1 MPLYSI
7 QAPNGQT
14 YQIKGPEGASQD
26 QVINE
31 VLRQHPDAEKVPSS
45 GMMSALSSGFRQGAG
60 SAAQGLGEFAGL
72 GGLADYGKRMQES
85 AATSY
90 RPTSQEDIE
99 AAKAR
104 GLLPEAGAYLSKY
117 LTEPVGEMAGS
128 MAGRYGLPAL
138 AAYAV
143 PEAALGGA
151 AATAAFAGVNLP
163 MYAGEEIAAQKKR
176 GEDPSY
182 AKAIISGIAH
192 TAIDAVAGHVLAKP
206 LSGLIGKTAQEQ
218 AKDLAPE
225 VLAGKMTAEQ
235 ASAKVGGALRNFL
248 QGTAQ
253 NAVVGP
259 GMMLGHDIISRI
271 SAGEDLTS
279 EDALN
284 QYGQSLKSGLAA
296 APLFGAYSGYLEG
309 KGAAGTLEKARQDRV
324 AIQQEEAKKTQQ
336 QEEAAKNSPE
346 YALDIEQKYAEA
358 EKQKADLLAQ
368 RRTIE
373 KGSPTESADKEYN
386 RIISQKLQ
394 EHYKETL
401 APLAREK
408 ARLESQGVMQT
419 AKESARTAQMSPED
433 YMLEQLTKDQEGIQA
448 RGRPAQ
454 GLGTVEEPEPAVD
467 TTVHDYANGQVEA
480 AKSVGYTD
488 LGDYADYIMEK
499 PELAAQYVQTRPT
512 LPGLT
517 KSENSSL
524 LSGVKLRLQDRE
536 KQARNASKNE
546 LENRQADLKMQQV
559 SALND
564 PLEMLK
570 ASQEQVEEHNR
581 TAESNFDYL
590 DPVFEKATNGEP
602 VVAVNP
608 DIKPDGRRVV
618 VDGKPVSQV
627 DLKRNRIDSL
637 LTDVQEADREA
648 VAARQNK
655 QPDAVINARQRRAK
669 ALSELDM
676 LSSEEGNPYAK
687 EFISARRSQEQAL
700 GVMED
705 MLHRVKSNNALGKD
719 VPINEETGE
728 PEYGKGTAAS
738 TQKSLL
744 NKADQARAQYITSVL
759 QEAALHR
766 RAKGLAP
773 LSTDEALKSASQL
786 HDTLSEWMER
796 VHAAPIRLTKIVT
809 KPAVYKG
816 RAEKRVM
823 VAPEEFEMRDLRPTE
838 ERRFGAYD
846 KAIQV
851 IKEQLDGLREDIS
864 NPESKPK
871 REEQLL
877 KRQFAT
883 TEAQKVAEA
892 RGETAT
898 TLGGELRRR
907 TEYVRDKMTKM
918 GPMRPAARGVL
929 NKAADLMDEGK
940 ASRQLLDATEELVDR
955 INSGRQVTQADVRAV
970 NDALAAGKS
979 TAMEQKAAGQMSLFP
994 EKEAD
999 LGYIRATPANFAK
1012 APKLVAARAAVD
1024 EARRVV
1030 RKAELS
1036 KNAKTQVQTER
1047 VEELNKLQAT
1057 IENIKSDTK
1066 FSQAGTSLW
1075 SPKDIARA
1083 YVGQAEFGKTP
1094 EEKKIVSKY
1103 LKGETLTPDET
1114 FELNRTL
1121 ADFNADRITVKANT
1135 EAAQRLVAEGKR
1147 LEDANN
1153 KLLKFM
1159 QDSNESVRKAARE
1172 RQQELALPL
1181 ATIRRIK
1188 SNMVAKKTM
1197 TPQEKAVHEVEGAL
1211 GDAKAYY
1218 QNVIVSTME
1227 RVEKD
1232 IEQARADLLN
1242 PQIAKASEAL
1252 KTAQDSLAKE
1262 SAELEKINKRLEGT
1276 LTQKEGKNRTQL
1288 ATYQLFKYEEKKGI
1302 LEDLQKNVK
1311 EQQDALNKMLD
1322 ERYSEIESAHI
1333 VGQAMLDGNVKIERD
1348 FIISLEKKL
1357 AKAKGENV
1365 ADNPNE
1371 YPYSNQR
1378 IVSREERARL
1388 KRIQEKTKELNL
1400 EPIKFKNPKTGELEE
1415 INPASLP
1422 SGTEKLRQYIIAAE
1436 NRLENAER
1444 KSEVF
1449 KEKAE
1454 SLEIKLQRGLGLPGV
1469 RHEQGKRGTE
1479 TLLSAEE
1486 LEAEKRREES
1496 LKATKQMSEAERAA
1510 EIRRLHEESMHDQLF
1525 KLSQEAASYKG
1536 PEDLDKLADL
1546 AASDNITKQDR
1557 AEYLSKINALN
1568 KMKLIEEQMQAI
1580 KEGKPRRKGPAEVE
1594 TTAAQSA
1601 KKPFRSA
1608 SEDAIAARR
1617 LKEQGEVE
1625 RKADALLAKERAKR
1639 DASYEDYDRFYSR
1652 GEATAPHTKESLE
1665 AELNKAM
1672 GERVTGRPEEKI
1684 THKLQVFDSVD
1695 DYIKQSRQ
1703 PLLNGKGGP
1712 KIKILEDEA
1721 IPKDA
1726 KGFVDPEGRAVL
1738 FANNINKGQGLSV
1751 LLHEVGAHLGFRN
1764 FFNEGQYK
1772 ALAQTVKSWE
1782 KRNDDSIEA
1791 RVAKAARARVEA
1803 AKTKASQVDDEMIA
1817 YTVEEAI
1824 KAGVD
1829 PTGTKK
1835 GGALQNWLNMIVN
1848 SFKNVLKKFG
1858 LNPKELNAQDLVD
1871 LAYGAAQLELKGTW
1885 HGTAADFGE
1894 FDFDYMGKGEGAQAF
1909 GWGSYRAQSK
1919 GIAKTYEETAL
1930 NKALGRINKDPKMI
1944 EWVEKTEPTFNGAKA
1959 EDLRDW
1965 AMTHGGK
1972 YDLSRTLADGT
1983 TEKVKNPG
1991 IPEDYLSAVQEVLS
2005 NAKKALV
2012 DGNTKPGQEETKK
2025 ENLYSELRSLAE
2037 QQRNKDL
2044 LKYNN
2049 VVAGSTDVFSNVERP
2064 TEKEFHKFLDEFEN
2078 WVNKQEKNNSGF
2090 QQPKITQA
2098 PLSLPAGAMY
2108 RTLHTRPEEHYL
2120 DLDAH
2125 PNDQNSYIKDK
2136 LRSLFEQFSPEYKR
2150 VFNKHLSE
2158 IPENRQKGKHI
2169 VHAIEDALKQNGFEE
2184 RLAPEFA
2191 SRIMHAEGIAG
2202 SKYWDNS
2209 SRFEKNGFKNYV
2221 DFGDKEEGAAILGKN
2236 LNPIGPA
2243 QERLYSKGAEFDEDN
2258 ALTRLSG
2265 KVIAQPKSFK
2275 EKYFNNAA
2283 LATEMN
2289 LVDMRA
2295 PLREALKQGAE
2306 GINKPQVYQQAMY
2319 HVVKADQKLSLAMT
2333 TLSKGPL
2340 EIYKDEKGLYGV
2352 RSTNQNNAKDVFDAM
2367 SKIPGAN
2374 AQGKVDLATTYMVA
2388 QRALNKGA
2396 NRLDSG
2402 ALGVKEED
2410 LKAALADV
2418 ESKPELK
2425 AALEDVRNKY
2435 NAYNKG
2441 LIEFNVQAGAISK
2454 EVAAKLLQDKD
2465 YVPFYRVDN
2474 NGNASLV
2481 FNDNVQINIGDIR
2494 RQPYL
2499 HALKGGETK
2508 ILPLNESLMQNT
2520 MLLTDKAMTTMAQ
2533 KSVAYA
2539 LQEIGSARGK
2549 DNDMLIKRGS
2559 GPAGPDIIHF
2569 NVAPDPARPDDD
2581 GKRWIKVDTK
2591 NTLMEG
2597 VSPELVVKSL
2607 EGTNLTLPA
2616 FLKLGGAA
2624 SDMLRSGV
2632 TRTPLYVAHQLLRD
2646 PMAATFTGGVRGNP
2660 LTAVY
2665 NASKHFLSMQM
2676 NTSKTGEALI
2686 EKGLIQSNIFKGD
2699 SSDVSKFAKQ
2709 LASGK
2714 DVGAIQKLVN
2724 FADKMAMDADAATRA
2739 LVYENALKSGLSEV
2753 EADMMTMESINFH
2766 KQGLSS
2772 SVQYANRLVPFMNS
2786 QTQALNVFAKA
2797 ARGNMPFNEQLN
2809 IKKKFFNNALM
2820 LSGLGIAYGMA
2831 LSDNDYFKNAK
2842 PADRYG
2848 NMFVFLPGIDEPF
2861 KIPVPYEVGYFF
2873 SMGVAAADG
2882 MRNEVTG
2889 EEQVKALK
2897 GMFLNSVPGYSSKF
2911 VPQLLKPIA
2920 EVATNKDFYT
2930 GAPLESARLQQL
2942 DPAQRFTANT
2952 TEIAKYLGT
2961 VLPGVSPIQIE
2972 HLVRGYFG
2980 QLPLMAAASTNDMFR
2995 QGNEKPAARIT
3006 EMPLIGSAF
3015 QKKYGGG
3022 DESEAYSEAQDAI
3035 KAQNTFNAMA
3045 KEGRTDEARQFMK
3058 DNKDRLILAKSA
3070 NQFQTTMAKLAANER
3085 MIQNMPNLNDQ
3096 QKRQRLDQIDQIRQ
3110 RFSANFRK
3118 MAERV

>member
-14 YQIKGPEGASQD
+14 YQVEGPEGATQD

-45 GMMSALSSGFRQGAG
+45 GMMSALGAGFRQGAG

-72 GGLADYGKRMQES
+72 GGLSDYGKRMQES

-138 AAYAV
+138 AGAAA

-259 GMMLGHDIISRI
+259 GMMLGHDIISRM

-324 AIQQEEAKKTQQ
+324 TLQQEEAKKTQQ

-368 RRTIE
+368 RRKIE

-394 EHYKETL
+394 EHYRETL

-408 ARLESQGVMQT
+408 ARLESQGVMQQAT
-419 AKESARTAQMSPED
+419 EQARTANMSPEE
-433 YMLEQLTKDQEGIQA
+433 YMLEQTTQGEQGIQP
-448 RGRPAQ
+448 RGRRAQ
-454 GLGTVEEPEPAVD
+454 GLGTVEEPTPAPD
-467 TTVHDYANGQVEA
+467 TSVHDYARGQVDA
-480 AKSVGYTD
+480 ARDVGHTD
-488 LGDYADYIMEK
+488 LGSYADYILQN
-499 PELAAQYVQTRPT
+499 PQLAAQYIQTKPV
-512 LPGLT
+512 LAGLT
-517 KSENSSL
+517 KAENNAL
-524 LSGVKLRLQDRE
+524 QSGVKLRLQDIE
-536 KQARNASKNE
+536 KQQRNAAKSE

-581 TAESNFDYL
+581 TAEPNFDYL

-608 DIKPDGRRVV
+608 DIKPDGKRVV

-655 QPDAVINARQRRAK
+655 QPDAVINARERRAK

-700 GVMED
+700 GIMED
-705 MLHRVKSNNALGKD
+705 VLHRVKSNNVLGKD

-773 LSTDEALKSASQL
+773 LSTDEALKSASQM
-786 HDTLSEWMER
+786 HDALSEWMER
-796 VHAAPIRLTKIVT
+796 VHAAPRRLTKIVT
-809 KPAVYKG
+809 KPAVYEG

-823 VAPEEFEMRDLRPTE
+823 VQPEEFVMRDIRPTE

-864 NPESKPK
+864 NPTGKPQ
-871 REEQLL
+871 REEQPL

-892 RGETAT
+892 KGETAT

-907 TEYVRDKMTKM
+907 TEYVRDKMANM
-918 GPMRPAARGVL
+918 GPMRPAAKDAL
-929 NKAADLMDEGK
+929 NKAADIMDEGK
-940 ASRQLLDATEELVDR
+940 ASRQLLDATEDLVDR

-970 NDALAAGKS
+970 NDALAASKP

-1012 APKLVAARAAVD
+1012 APKLVAARAAID
-1024 EARRVV
+1024 EARRIVK
-1030 RKAELS
+1030 KAELS
-1036 KNAKTQVQTER
+1036 KNAKAQAQAGR
-1047 VEELNKLQAT
+1047 VEELNKLQAD

-1066 FSQAGTSLW
+1066 FFQAGAGLW
-1075 SPKDIARA
+1075 SADDIARA

-1103 LKGETLTPDET
+1103 LTGTELTPDEN

-1121 ADFNADRITVKANT
+1121 ANFVADKFQAANNT
-1135 EAAQRLVAEGKR
+1135 KAAQRLVAEGKR
-1147 LEDANN
+1147 LDDANN

-1159 QDSNESVRKAARE
+1159 QDSNEAVRATAKK

-1197 TPQEKAVHEVEGAL
+1197 TPQERAVHEAEGAL
-1211 GDAKAYY
+1211 NDARAYY
-1218 QNVIVSTME
+1218 QNVVISTME

-1242 PQIAKASEAL
+1242 PQITKTEEAL
-1252 KTAQDSLAKE
+1252 RTAQDNLAKE
-1262 SAELEKINKRLEGT
+1262 SAELDKIKQRYEGV
-1276 LTQKEGKNRTQL
+1276 LTQEEGKDRTHL

-1302 LEDLQKNVK
+1302 IEDLQKHVN
-1311 EQQDALNKMLD
+1311 EQQAALNKMMS
-1322 ERYSEIESAHI
+1322 ERYAEIESAHI

-1348 FIISLEKKL
+1348 FIVNLEKKL
-1357 AKAKGENV
+1357 AKARGEKV
-1365 ADNPNE
+1365 TDNPNA

-1378 IVSREERARL
+1378 AVSREERIKL
-1388 KRIQEKTKELNL
+1388 NRIQEKTKELNL
-1400 EPIKFKNPKTGELEE
+1400 EPVKLKNPKTGELEE
-1415 INPASLP
+1415 INPESLP

-1486 LEAEKRREES
+1486 LEAEKRREEG
-1496 LKATKQMSEAERAA
+1496 LKAAKQMSETERAA

-1525 KLSQEAASYKG
+1525 ELSQEAASYKG

-1546 AASDNITKQDR
+1546 AASDNISKQDR
-1557 AEYLSKINALN
+1557 AEYLAKMDALG
-1568 KMKLIEEQMQAI
+1568 KMKIIEEQMAAI

-1672 GERVTGRPEEKI
+1672 GERVTGRPSEQAPQ
-1684 THKLQVFDSVD
+1684 KLQVYDSVD
-1695 DYIKQSRQ
+1695 DYINQS
-1703 PLLNGKGGP
+1703 
-1712 KIKILEDEA
+1712 DEA

-1772 ALAQTVKSWE
+1772 ALAQTVKNWE
-1782 KRNDDSIEA
+1782 KRNDNSIEA

-1835 GGALQNWLNMIVN
+1835 GRALQNWLNMIVN

-1885 HGTAADFGE
+1885 HGSDATFTA
-1894 FDFDYMGKGEGAQAF
+1894 FDKTKAGTGEGAFDRRFDENNLGKGPYVTPDKEYGEYYQQAVPF
-1909 GWGSYRAQSK
+1909 GKASNESGYGSYTYQDYAESLAKVSGATQESSTAEMQRMFESNLLHSYLNSLLNDGNLDPTKNKAALSYIDELKNIAAKRKKEAEETLASRQK
-1919 GIAKTYEETAL
+1919 RKAKT
-1930 NKALGRINKDPKMI
+1930 NSI
-1944 EWVEKTEPTFNGAKA
+1944 ESAQE
-1959 EDLRDW
+1959 
-1965 AMTHGGK
+1965 
-1972 YDLSRTLADGT
+1972 
-1983 TEKVKNPG
+1983 
-1991 IPEDYLSAVQEVLS
+1991 YLSYAERFEKAANTLDVSKIKGLS
-2005 NAKKALV
+2005 
-2012 DGNTKPGQEETKK
+2012 
-2025 ENLYSELRSLAE
+2025 
-2037 QQRNKDL
+2037 
-2044 LKYNN
+2044 
-2049 VVAGSTDVFSNVERP
+2049 ERP
-2064 TEKEFHKFLDEFEN
+2064 
-2078 WVNKQEKNNSGF
+2078 
-2090 QQPKITQA
+2090 A
-2098 PLSLPAGAMY
+2098 AGNLY
-2108 RTLHTRPEEHYL
+2108 RTLDDIPTKNIYSVNSDFVYGERPAL
-2120 DLDAH
+2120 
-2125 PNDQNSYIKDK
+2125 DK
-2136 LRSLFEQFSPEYKR
+2136 LLQKYGDTYAKR
-2150 VFNKHLSE
+2150 QV
-2158 IPENRQKGKHI
+2158 
-2169 VHAIEDALKQNGFEE
+2169 
-2184 RLAPEFA
+2184 
-2191 SRIMHAEGIAG
+2191 
-2202 SKYWDNS
+2202 
-2209 SRFEKNGFKNYV
+2209 EKNGTYPANGLFYDMRQNLGIEKTTQLLKDAGIEAIEQKNDRRYTERAYI
-2221 DFGDKEEGAAILGKN
+2221 DKVPEILGTN

-2243 QERLYSKGAEFDEDN
+2243 QERLYSRGAEFDEDN

-2374 AQGKVDLATTYMVA
+2374 AQGKVDLATTYMIA

-2396 NRLDSG
+2396 NRLDTG

-2569 NVAPDPARPDDD
+2569 NVAPDPAKPNDD

-2597 VSPELVVKSL
+2597 INPELVVKSL

-2665 NASKHFLSMQM
+2665 NASKQFLSMQM

-2699 SSDVSKFAKQ
+2699 RSDVSKFAKQ

-2714 DVGAIQKLVN
+2714 DVSAIQKLVN

-2797 ARGNMPFNEQLN
+2797 ARGNMPYNEQLN

-2831 LSDNDYFKNAK
+2831 LADNDYFKNAK

-2889 EEQVKALK
+2889 DEQVKALR

-2952 TEIAKYLGT
+2952 TEIAKYLGS

-2980 QLPLMAAASTNDMFR
+2980 QLPLMAAASTNDLFR

-3006 EMPLIGSAF
+3006 ETPLIGSAF

-3022 DESEAYSEAQDAI
+3022 DENEAYAEAQDAI
-3035 KAQNTFNAMA
+3035 RAQNTFNAMA
-3045 KEGRTDEARQFMK
+3045 KEGRTDEARQFMQA
-3058 DNKDRLILAKSA
+3058 NKDRLILAKSA
-3070 NQFQTTMAKLAANER
+3070 NQFQTTMAKLAANAR
-3085 MIQNMPNLNDQ
+3085 MIQNTPNLNDQ

-3110 RFSANFRK
+3110 KFSADFRK